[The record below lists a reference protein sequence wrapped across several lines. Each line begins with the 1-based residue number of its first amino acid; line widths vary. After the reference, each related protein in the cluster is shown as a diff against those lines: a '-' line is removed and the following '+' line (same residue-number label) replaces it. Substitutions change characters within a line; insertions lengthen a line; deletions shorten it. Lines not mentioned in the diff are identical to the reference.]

1 MWDSEFVGAIP
12 GHTRSIS
19 NFLPSRRQ
27 TDRNDITLVTHASV
41 SALSQLLAQ
50 IAVWGGPTSASIY
63 IGDPGDLAE
72 LFVFL
77 EANSENLQNTA
88 IHVLMEKSELGYPRN
103 MLRNAAMDG
112 VESEYFL
119 SLDVEFLIPS
129 ECHDNL
135 RKLIESDQ
143 DIKRNIHNKTVHAL
157 PGVGLNKDM
166 HSLEFM
172 PGESLNKTLHALP
185 GVGLNKDMHSLEFM
199 PGEPLTEDAPPKTKT
214 DIIQMIKEKRA
225 KISSLGP
232 LARGSTSV
240 EPKEWMIQREK
251 DEQVLFSAQGQ
262 FSLEPY
268 VLGHRGSPR
277 YNGLLFEVKTTA
289 STVGCMS
296 LPLPETSLQH

>member
-172 PGESLNKTLHALP
+172 PGE
-185 GVGLNKDMHSLEFM
+185 
-199 PGEPLTEDAPPKTKT
+199 PLTEDAPPKTKT